1 LRSRRGGFVRR
12 ERGRARYEW
21 RSAVGARI
29 RSCASRASVRP
40 LGSEAAYISLS
51 MARSPNAWGMTL
63 VRRRSSPNSCSSR
76 LVVRIACR
84 CASGK
89 RRCVMHASKSSCKHA
104 SAAARQWHK
113 SCRPANAGERRRNG
127 LVAGK
132 GARLELQPLAFCC
145 VSVTPQLKTRIVSV
159 ARIRLEPRKS
169 ARPFKGIIRD
179 DISEFESSHPS
190 HAVGLHSYHVKSAR
204 LTRGRS
210 VAIGVHATPSSHDG
224 LLNPSAATVTVW
236 RCP

>member
-1 LRSRRGGFVRR
+1 MQRRRV
-12 ERGRARYEW
+12 ARMAISC
-21 RSAVGARI
+21 RARI
-29 RSCASRASVRP
+29 RLCASRASVRP

-89 RRCVMHASKSSCKHA
+89 LRCVMHASKSSCKHA

-113 SCRPANAGERRRNG
+113 SCRPANAGERRRGG
-127 LVAGK
+127 LVAGN

-145 VSVTPQLKTRIVSV
+145 VSPTPQLKCEQSLRPEFGW
-159 ARIRLEPRKS
+159 IRGSLQDFSKR
-169 ARPFKGIIRD
+169 
-179 DISEFESSHPS
+179 
-190 HAVGLHSYHVKSAR
+190 
-204 LTRGRS
+204 
-210 VAIGVHATPSSHDG
+210 
-224 LLNPSAATVTVW
+224 
-236 RCP
+236 

>member
-104 SAAARQWHK
+104 SP
-113 SCRPANAGERRRNG
+113 SCTS
-127 LVAGK
+127 K
-132 GARLELQPLAFCC
+132 GN
-145 VSVTPQLKTRIVSV
+145 
-159 ARIRLEPRKS
+159 
-169 ARPFKGIIRD
+169 
-179 DISEFESSHPS
+179 
-190 HAVGLHSYHVKSAR
+190 GLHSHPIHKSR
-204 LTRGRS
+204 LHRSSQPASVSRSIIATGRPALSTRAAQGC
-210 VAIGVHATPSSHDG
+210 GVG
-224 LLNPSAATVTVW
+224 
-236 RCP
+236 